1 MNSYAI
7 LWIVFL
13 IFILGCHGYIYYT
26 LTGNVLEGFRE
37 GQVGLG
43 GPDASPPA
51 AAGPAPAAAGPGPA
65 LDGKGE
71 PVYGQPNPDA
81 PKGGPQGGGGGP
93 KGGEDPKEEKH
104 AAEAAVPGDSG
115 GGDGEKVQCNDRGE
129 CRKKYMEA
137 YKATGC
143 VAYVEPAVL
152 DKKKEKEE
160 DSGIWKDMMN
170 RCQKALQPNIEE
182 GGELSKE
189 QLLDSQNKCCG
200 AAGCKPKSCVLQKEW
215 TYRCAKDED
224 PLFCPLAPGQ
234 IPVPAPAPVVAK
246 VEDNSEVPAPDPQ
259 PRQTPIIPETIP
271 VTPKEEDADGDLAA
285 PPIQIP
291 GHTHGEYDKEQSNIL
306 EDIRSVMAKMK
317 EKMKESNNKKN
328 KAKLTPDQYLLWKKA
343 VGAIRVPTKAKKK
356 PQPISV
362 NVDVKDSREL
372 HYQMPPQ
379 MGEGGGNQI
388 DQLKDILGKMNLSEA
403 AKKEIGKELGNV
415 KIEGGPAKADK
426 EVDGIEKK
434 GESWSA
440 KQANKSHSAKFAKL
454 LKNAKQSK
462 YVAYNEDN
470 YGDLKKGQ
478 KEKESALEKGL

>member
-51 AAGPAPAAAGPGPA
+51 AAGPAPAAAGPAAA

-93 KGGEDPKEEKH
+93 KVGKTQKKKNMLLRRRCLETVGAGMGKRYNVMIEVNVEKNIWRLIKQRGVLRMLSRQFLIGGE
-104 AAEAAVPGDSG
+104 
-115 GGDGEKVQCNDRGE
+115 
-129 CRKKYMEA
+129 
-137 YKATGC
+137 
-143 VAYVEPAVL
+143 
-152 DKKKEKEE
+152 KKKKIVEF
-160 DSGIWKDMMN
+160 GKDMMN

-215 TYRCAKDED
+215 TYTCAKDED

-434 GESWSA
+434 GESWSG
-440 KQANKSHSAKFAKL
+440 KTS
-454 LKNAKQSK
+454 
-462 YVAYNEDN
+462 E
-470 YGDLKKGQ
+470 
-478 KEKESALEKGL
+478 